1 MKRYPFGEKPSPWD
15 ADDDAPPSWIAWG
28 PLIGLGLWALIGAL
42 IWAVM

>member
-15 ADDDAPPSWIAWG
+15 QDDAPPSWLAWG
-28 PLIGLGLWALIGAL
+28 PLVGLALWAVIGAA

>member
-15 ADDDAPPSWIAWG
+15 AEDDSPPSWILWG
-28 PLIGLGLWALIGAL
+28 PLIGLGLWAVIATA